1 MLSFFKKFKKKN
13 IVESTTNFEKGG
25 YPHIIKKVE
34 DKDIRNDVINKVL
47 SDMPIDVRK
56 IFASLSKDGVEYC
69 PAFEEGCSFTNS
81 EVNVVITSHS
91 VHLDFQGSTIYYKW
105 YVDDISLFSTYLT
118 TKTLKEMWEETINEV
133 DDSKEREENIQKAI
147 EALKARKRKK
157 NV

>member
-13 IVESTTNFEKGG
+13 IVESTTNYEKGG

-47 SDMPIDVRK
+47 SDMPMDVRK

-81 EVNVVITSHS
+81 EVNDVIS
-91 VHLDFQGSTIYYKW
+91 
-105 YVDDISLFSTYLT
+105 
-118 TKTLKEMWEETINEV
+118 
-133 DDSKEREENIQKAI
+133 
-147 EALKARKRKK
+147 
-157 NV
+157 